1 MHLGKQKAGL
11 AKPVKTEE
19 RAFIAE
25 SASPP

>member
-1 MHLGKQKAGL
+1 LGKQKTGL